1 MSLLIKA
8 LQKAEHGK
16 NDQQLEKADI
26 EDFLLEL
33 APVGEPEYVPPDN
46 KDAGQK
52 PTAQSQLDKTTSD
65 NQQAAAKLLAAKAR
79 GPVRVDSRISPLVL
93 GFLLLGLMLAIG
105 GGFLWYANSF
115 LAQPEVIVP
124 RPVALKPADVPIATP
139 SRLEDEPTAIQTD
152 IADDEVAASAGQPQ
166 KMESIDARAP
176 LSSPPV
182 KAAAKQP
189 MAFGEPVAD
198 HVNNGVQISR
208 NRPSTGINSTV
219 MLAYQA
225 FNRGD
230 DAVAQQA
237 YRQVLQGDARNI
249 DALLGMAAIAAR
261 QGRNNDAL
269 GWYAKVQEIEPRNS
283 IAQAARLE
291 LVSQADP
298 LASESQLKSLIA
310 QQPEAAYLHAALGN
324 LYAEQAQWPLAQQ
337 AYFQAHHL
345 DAANPEYAFNLAISL
360 DQMGKSALAL
370 QYYRQTQALLA
381 VRNSAAV
388 DKAQLETR
396 IQQLQ

>member
-8 LQKAEHGK
+8 LQKAENGK
-16 NDQQLEKADI
+16 NDQQLDKAEV

-33 APVGEPEYVPPDN
+33 APVGASEYDPR
-46 KDAGQK
+46 AGLS
-52 PTAQSQLDKTTSD
+52 PKTTAKSSSD
-65 NQQAAAKLLAAKAR
+65 TAASSSQQVAAKLLAAKST

-93 GFLLLGLMLAIG
+93 GFLLLGLILAIG
-105 GGFLWYANSF
+105 AGFFWYLNS
-115 LAQPEVIVP
+115 LTQPEVIVP
-124 RPVALKPADVPIATP
+124 RPVALKPVEVP
-139 SRLEDEPTAIQTD
+139 
-152 IADDEVAASAGQPQ
+152 EVAAQLESELVAPPEENVETKAALAGPVEPVQ
-166 KMESIDARAP
+166 KPDTIAAAP
-176 LSSPPV
+176 LANPRLST
-182 KAAAKQP
+182 AAKP
-189 MAFGEPVAD
+189 VMAFGEPVEPNA
-198 HVNNGVQISR
+198 NSNVQISR
-208 NRPSTGINSTV
+208 NRPVTGINSTV

-230 DAVAQQA
+230 DAGAQQA
-237 YRQVLQGDARNI
+237 YRQVLQSDARNV

-261 QGRNNDAL
+261 QQRYQDAL
-269 GWYAKVQEIEPRNS
+269 GWYAKVQEIEPRNN
-283 IAQAARLE
+283 IAQAAKLE
-291 LVSQADP
+291 LLGQGDP
-298 LASESQLKSLIA
+298 LTSESRLKSMIA
-310 QQPEAAYLHAALGN
+310 QQPEAAYLQAALGN

-360 DQMGKSALAL
+360 DQLGKSVLAL

-388 DKAQLETR
+388 DRAQLEVR